1 MKRILYII
9 PTAML
14 LLASCASSQSAYTVG
29 GEWQVTNMNGKNITP
44 SNETPFIGFD
54 RANGNL
60 YGFTGCNRL
69 TGTADLKKLAN
80 GKVDFKHVGMTQ
92 MLCPDDVYESE
103 FMEALNQAVSM
114 EMKGNEML
122 LKNKQGKT
130 ILTLKKK

>member
-9 PTAML
+9 PAAML

-44 SNETPFIGFD
+44 SNETPFIGVD